1 MMRISTDQ
9 LWVVEYT
16 SQNRYSLD
24 TSMPDEVFTTL
35 ESAQAYCDELNSEPQ
50 KFTWAPERPWRVHM
64 LSSRLDELRGNLRES
79 GASNE
84 RETQAIMRGE
94 YP

>member
-1 MMRISTDQ
+1 MQISTDQ
-9 LWVVEYT
+9 LWVVEHPKN
-16 SQNRYSLD
+16 NRYSLD

-35 ESAQAYCDELNSEPQ
+35 ESAQAYCDELNSEPL
-50 KFTWAPERPWRVHM
+50 KFTWASDRLWQVHT
-64 LSSRLDELRGNLRES
+64 LSSRLCELRSNLRES